1 MFFATSH
8 HIVGEQ
14 VCIRSERGFCG
25 ISYTACADMVG
36 ALYIAEYFAKLGYIR
51 ISSKFSV
58 ENHNKQVHNQSES
71 FTVSEA
77 GLAGGGEPVVKVS
90 DKTL

>member
-1 MFFATSH
+1 MNAEGLHLSNQEYSVQLEAIALFFTTSH

-36 ALYIAEYFAKLGYIR
+36 ALYIAEYFAKLGCI
-51 ISSKFSV
+51 
-58 ENHNKQVHNQSES
+58 ETNKLKILS
-71 FTVSEA
+71 
-77 GLAGGGEPVVKVS
+77 
-90 DKTL
+90 

>member
-1 MFFATSH
+1 MLGSRCAFAVNVASVASATPRVQ
-8 HIVGEQ
+8 IW
-14 VCIRSERGFCG
+14 SEH
-25 ISYTACADMVG
+25 
-36 ALYIAEYFAKLGYIR
+36 YIAEYFAKLGYIR